1 MAYPT
6 VSAPYGFVPVNLLGG
21 QSYAG
26 ALRQYPIATA
36 EGTAIYFGDI
46 VLLNAAGGVSKHS
59 ATDACTLAVGVFQG
73 CTYTQAATG
82 QKIFTN
88 VLPALTAASD
98 IMAYVADDPDQAFKV
113 AVCAAGGVTISYL
126 AQTDR
131 GQNLCLAG
139 TPAEAVGSTVNGVS
153 RAAVSSVAHTTTT
166 FPFKLVEFVHE
177 TKSSATNYA
186 EVIVQWNQN
195 VHYARSSAVV

>member
-46 VLLNAAGGVSKHS
+46 VLLNAAGGVSKHT

-131 GQNLCLAG
+131 GQNLCLA
-139 TPAEAVGSTVNGVS
+139 AVVAGSTVNGVS
-153 RAAVSSVAHTTTT
+153 RSAVSATSHTTTT
-166 FPFKLVEFVHE
+166 VPFKLVEFVSE
-177 TKSSATNYA
+177 TMSSATNYA